1 MSVIYKG
8 GQVYRLLL
16 IIYGVF
22 LVSLL
27 FKSHDTILNQYV
39 SSMIDC
45 LLICS
50 ILALSVAKD
59 NKFGIGTVFLVLL
72 LGFYII
78 LVPIIQTYI
87 YVLVLYV
94 LIVGYASLF
103 LKYKLTMIDFIQFI
117 NLTYFVYFFLSF
129 IVWVGLV
136 PNIFYDMSFFQ
147 VPEFYVDFGFIS
159 YYIMPGFDGSPAGL
173 DVLSVIAVLVNFF
186 YSSSKFKC
194 LFIVLGLAGII
205 LTFRLTPLVS
215 LGVVVILYPFYNHKA
230 LSTFLVLF
238 TMSLFILMLYILLNY
253 HSFEFNNQTIHV
265 WDFGYVVTHARSMI
279 WEQQLKILLNE
290 YDFFDY
296 IFGRF
301 SIQLFEVPHY
311 QLWGQLRDDGLY
323 GNPHNTYLLLFF
335 RSPLLFIIFFV
346 LFVIFNYIN
355 FERKKFTIIFFI
367 FLVGFTNSSIIGLG
381 NPIFIIVLTYLLTQK
396 KVICEN

>member
-27 FKSHDTILNQYV
+27 FKSHDTILNQYI
-39 SSMIDC
+39 SSIIDC
-45 LLICS
+45 LLIFS
-50 ILALSVAKD
+50 ILALSISNA
-59 NKFGIGTVFLVLL
+59 NKLGVGSVFLVLL

-87 YVLVLYV
+87 YALVLYI
-94 LIVGYASLF
+94 LIVGYTSLF
-103 LKYKLTMIDFIQFI
+103 LKYKLIMSDFIQFI

-136 PNIFYDMSFFQ
+136 PNIFYDMSLFQ
-147 VPEFYVDFGFIS
+147 VPEFYIDFGVIS

-173 DVLSVIAVLVNFF
+173 DAFSVIVVLANFF
-186 YSSSKFKC
+186 YNSSKFKY
-194 LFIVLGLAGII
+194 LFIVLGLTGII

-215 LGVVVILYPFYNHKA
+215 LGVVMMLYPFYNHKI

-238 TMSLFILMLYILLNY
+238 IMSLFILMLYILLNY
-253 HSFEFNNQTIHV
+253 HSFELNNQTIHI
-265 WDFGYVVTHARSMI
+265 WDLGYVATHARSMI

-290 YDFFDY
+290 YNFFDY

-301 SIQLFEVPHY
+301 SIPLFEVPHY

-323 GNPHNTYLLLFF
+323 GNPHNNYLLLFF

-346 LFVIFNYIN
+346 LFVVFNHIN

-367 FLVGFTNSSIIGLG
+367 FLAGFTNASIISLG

-396 KVICEN
+396 KVMREN